1 MAHLMGI
8 ANYEEV
14 VLSGRNIKY
23 QFLTAINKHFQE
35 GMDKHA
41 LKRAGD
47 MDGTRVFSY
56 ADRSGLIDLASAFA
70 NHMKEHHPEIRE
82 IRAITTA
89 HVQGFLNGKCATVS
103 QQTLDQYAS
112 KFRKLEKLVNDTYK
126 SCNVDFHS
134 VATPV
139 SEKNGGGKVR
149 DQMLAQ
155 KDFLTLHSR
164 TTNLNL
170 ERGLLLSYACGLRAS
185 EVCKLKGSDIN
196 IQTNT
201 IHIADSKGKRSRD
214 VVIPKQYRQEIRA
227 MASIV
232 GRVCPVQHE
241 SLQKAFRRELQK
253 SGLAEQYPNGAFHL
267 CRKAYATNLYQECR
281 DNGMDIQQSLS
292 TVSTALGHGENRN
305 ALMRE
310 YICVPIE

>member
-1 MAHLMGI
+1 MGI
-8 ANYEEV
+8 INREEV

-23 QFLTAINKHFQE
+23 QFLTAINKHFEE

-56 ADRSGLIDLASAFA
+56 ADRSGLVDLASSFS
-70 NHMKEHHPEIRE
+70 NYMKEHHAEVRE
-82 IRAITTA
+82 VRAITTD
-89 HVQGFLNGKCATVS
+89 HVQGFLNSKCATAS
-103 QQTLDQYAS
+103 QKTLDQYAS

-134 VATPV
+134 VATPP

-149 DQMLAQ
+149 TQMLEK
-155 KDFLTLHSR
+155 KDFQALLSR
-164 TTNLNL
+164 TTNENL
-170 ERGLLLSYACGLRAS
+170 VRGLLLSYSCGLRAS

-196 IQTNT
+196 TQTNT
-201 IHIADSKGKRSRD
+201 IHIVDSKGKRSRD
-214 VVIPKQYRQEIRA
+214 VVIPTQYRQEISA
-227 MASIV
+227 MASID

-241 SLQKAFRRELQK
+241 SLQKAFRRELQRV
-253 SGLAEQYPNGAFHL
+253 GLAEQYPNGAFHL
-267 CRKAYATNLYQECR
+267 CRKAYATQLYQECR
-281 DNGMDIQQSLS
+281 GSGMDIQQSLS
-292 TVSTALGHGENRN
+292 KVSVALGHGEKRN

-310 YICVPIE
+310 YICIPIE